1 MTRHKEKDDEAG
13 GEGLGVLATRKRLWR
28 DNDGNIVNARRPSQ
42 SQDGKKRRSSSRA
55 DRKSSQPTTIKQEK
69 MIPGQFFMETSLPSQ
84 TTMSRSRSASS
95 TIVVDIGSESYRKEQ
110 ELKFE
115 EEMREPQDSWLDM
128 NLRSLPSP
136 PVSETHSEVDSP
148 CDELGCL
155 DALYE
160 KTWSPL
166 THDGLAQ
173 LSTSGSGSETPS
185 LTSSSQSSPYFG
197 TASWGSSA
205 IGQNEA
211 HPFQTFMGAMS
222 ELPYDDIFKP
232 DAGLYEWQT
241 WNSQVLMSKC
251 REEKYNPSEERKLE
265 WGTPYLGQ
273 ESSRK
278 AFGLGI
284 V

>member
-1 MTRHKEKDDEAG
+1 MARHKEKDDEAG

-28 DNDGNIVNARRPSQ
+28 DSDGTIVNARRPSYTQ
-42 SQDGKKRRSSSRA
+42 EGPKRRQISRG
-55 DRKSSQPTTIKQEK
+55 DRKSSRNTIIKQELG
-69 MIPGQFFMETSLPSQ
+69 IQASLPSP
-84 TTMSRSRSASS
+84 TIMSRTGSVSS
-95 TIVVDIGSESYRKEQ
+95 TIVVDGGAEAYREEQ
-110 ELKFE
+110 ERKFE

-128 NLRSLPSP
+128 NIQSLPSP
-136 PVSETHSEVDSP
+136 AISESHSDAQSP
-148 CDELGCL
+148 SEELGEL

-160 KTWSPL
+160 ETWSPL
-166 THDGLAQ
+166 THDGLPQ
-173 LSTSGSGSETPS
+173 LSSGSGSETPS

-197 TASWGSSA
+197 TASWTSSA
-205 IGQNEA
+205 PVQTEA

-251 REEKYNPSEERKLE
+251 REEKYNPLEERKLD
-265 WGTPYLGQ
+265 WGAGAPYPGQ
-273 ESSRK
+273 DGFRRV
-278 AFGLGI
+278 FGLGT